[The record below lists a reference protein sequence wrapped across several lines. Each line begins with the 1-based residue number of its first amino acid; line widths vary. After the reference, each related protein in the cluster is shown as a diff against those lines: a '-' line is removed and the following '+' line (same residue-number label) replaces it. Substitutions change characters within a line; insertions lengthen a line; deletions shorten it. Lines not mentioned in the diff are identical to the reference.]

1 MKLLRKR
8 PLAHSGISKLGMAE
22 GEDTAQD
29 TDMQREATEGAQAT
43 VGDEVGVRP
52 VHAVYIPP
60 WSLPR

>member
-1 MKLLRKR
+1 MKPLRKG

-43 VGDEVGVRP
+43 VGGEVGVKP
-52 VHAVYIPP
+52 VHAVYVPP
-60 WSLPR
+60 WPLPR